1 MTLPTT
7 CRVDDLL
14 ILRGIAN
21 NKTQAKAFIMAGLV
35 FQENVR
41 LDKPGKKVKTNIEI
55 YVREKPHPWVSRG
68 GIKLAHALE
77 HFQIPIRKK
86 ICMDIGSSTGGFTD
100 VLLFNGAQ
108 KVYAVDSGTGQLDWN
123 LRNNDQVVVHERTN
137 ARHLTTEQIPEAVE
151 VITCDASFISLTKIL
166 PTPLSFAKEAAF
178 LIALIK
184 PQFEAGRKH
193 VSKGGIIQDP
203 EIHRCV
209 CEKIT
214 EWLTL
219 ETSWTPLGIQPS
231 PITGPKGN
239 REFLIAAQL
248 LY

>member
-7 CRVDDLL
+7 CRLDDLL

-21 NKTQAKAFIMAGLV
+21 NKTQAKAFII
-35 FQENVR
+35 
-41 LDKPGKKVKTNIEI
+41 PGKKVKTNIEI

-86 ICMDIGSSTGGFTD
+86 ICMDIGASTGGVTD

-137 ARHLTTEQIPEAVE
+137 ARHLTTEQIPEAIE

-184 PQFEAGRKH
+184 PQFEANRNEVKR
-193 VSKGGIIQDP
+193 GGIVIDP
-203 EIHRCV
+203 HIHKRICKEIWYDDKH
-209 CEKIT
+209 
-214 EWLTL
+214 
-219 ETSWTPLGIQPS
+219 S
-231 PITGPKGN
+231 
-239 REFLIAAQL
+239 
-248 LY
+248 

>member
-1 MTLPTT
+1 MLLNNAAIKIFA
-7 CRVDDLL
+7 VDVGFNQIDEK
-14 ILRGIAN
+14 I
-21 NKTQAKAFIMAGLV
+21 K
-35 FQENVR
+35 ENT
-41 LDKPGKKVKTNIEI
+41 KVINIE
-55 YVREKPHPWVSRG
+55 K
-68 GIKLAHALE
+68 
-77 HFQIPIRKK
+77 
-86 ICMDIGSSTGGFTD
+86 
-100 VLLFNGAQ
+100 
-108 KVYAVDSGTGQLDWN
+108 
-123 LRNNDQVVVHERTN
+123 TN
-137 ARHLTTEQIPEAVE
+137 ARYLDHNIINEYIDLIV
-151 VITCDASFISLTKIL
+151 CDASFISLTKIL

-214 EWLTL
+214 GWLTL
-219 ETSWTPLGIQPS
+219 ETPWTPLGIQPS